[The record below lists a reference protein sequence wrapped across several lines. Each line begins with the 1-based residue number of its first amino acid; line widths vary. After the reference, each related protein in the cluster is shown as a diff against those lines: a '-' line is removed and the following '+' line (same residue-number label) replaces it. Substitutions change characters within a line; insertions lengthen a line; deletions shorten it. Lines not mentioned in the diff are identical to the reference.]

1 MLLDSLLSPTATS
14 HTTLQL
20 PKFIGLLAHLV
31 IRGLGFSLGAV
42 DKKHRGDLETIFP
55 PVHYSGTSDKHM
67 VQPKPFSS
75 AGSISTLFICVN
87 KQQHVL
93 FWDALL

>member
-1 MLLDSLLSPTATS
+1 MNT
-14 HTTLQL
+14 
-20 PKFIGLLAHLV
+20 
-31 IRGLGFSLGAV
+31 
-42 DKKHRGDLETIFP
+42 
-55 PVHYSGTSDKHM
+55 DKHM